1 MLSRRTL
8 GALFALAAT
17 AGVTACSSNSSNS
30 ATPAGSPSGGASSP
44 TGSASDASSTG
55 SFPVTV
61 KHAFGETVIKEQ
73 PKRIATVAWANH
85 EVPLALGIVPVGM
98 SKATW
103 GDEDGDGFL
112 PWVKAKLDELGGET
126 PALFDE
132 TDGIPFEEVDATKPD
147 VILASYSGITEE
159 DYKTLSKI
167 APVIAF
173 PKIAWGTTMDEMIQL
188 NSQAMGMAQEGDKL
202 IADLASTVK
211 DAAEKHPDLAGKK
224 AAWAF
229 FNADDLSKVG
239 LYTAHDPRAKFLLDV
254 GLETPTVIKDQS
266 SASETFHVEV
276 STEKPE
282 LFDDVDFFIMYGT
295 EDNAPLVAAMQAHPL
310 VSRIKAVAE
319 NRLVFLGNGSLGA
332 SANPSPLSIP
342 ATIDEYL
349 TKLAEGLK

>member
-17 AGVTACSSNSSNS
+17 AGATACSSNSSAP
-30 ATPAGSPSGGASSP
+30 ATPAGSPSGGASP
-44 TGSASDASSTG
+44 TGSASDAPSTEA
-55 SFPVTV
+55 FPVTV

-112 PWVKAKLDELGGET
+112 PWVRAKLDELGGEI
-126 PALFDE
+126 PVLFDE
-132 TDGIPFEEVDATKPD
+132 TDSIPFEAVAATKPD

-159 DYKTLSKI
+159 DYRTLSKI
-167 APVIAF
+167 APVVAF

-188 NSQAMGMAQEGDKL
+188 NSQAMGMAAEGDKL
-202 IADLASTVK
+202 VADLASKVK
-211 DAAEKHPDLAGKK
+211 DAAEKHPELAGKK

-239 LYTAHDPRAKFLLDV
+239 LYTVHDPRAKFLLDV
-254 GLETPTVIKDQS
+254 GLDTPTVIKDQS

-295 EDNAPLVAAMQAHPL
+295 DDNAPLVAALQAHPL

-319 NRLVFLGNGSLGA
+319 NRLVFLGNGSLAA

-349 TKLAEGLK
+349 AKLAEGIK